1 MAKMM
6 LDKFDKYW
14 SEFSLILTIA
24 VILAIAVILDPRYKL
39 QFVNWSYKKL
49 YGNDSTNFK
58 LVKDSLNAL
67 YNEYA
72 ISLNANISVKESSSV
87 GSSDQV
93 GNAMN
98 VSASQND
105 AWKEFDYFDVEYG
118 ANVRKSQL
126 QLYLDEPRVER
137 TREKYFAVLDGKSV
151 SIS

>member
-105 AWKEFDYFDVEYG
+105 AWKVNNFFNCFIFIILTYFT
-118 ANVRKSQL
+118 S
-126 QLYLDEPRVER
+126 
-137 TREKYFAVLDGKSV
+137 YFLF
-151 SIS
+151 